1 MCVCVCVCVCLCVC
15 LSYVSVCEYMC
26 RERGVRDILGHYH
39 VPVTRFG
46 MKLWNV
52 EPWCDISLD
61 NVGPKQSVLPNM

>member
-1 MCVCVCVCVCLCVC
+1 MFVCVKGGVCL
-15 LSYVSVCEYMC
+15 LMRVCEYVY
-26 RERGVRDILGHYH
+26 RERGVRD
-39 VPVTRFG
+39 VTRFG